1 MRPDGTSRRVEGLEM
16 QRAFLRGFSG
26 RGYLLHPD
34 VQKYLDDLRD
44 AIRADMRSVSL
55 AKIPAAV

>member
-1 MRPDGTSRRVEGLEM
+1 VEGLEM